1 MNKKIITIV
10 CFAFIAN
17 LVNAQAKW
25 TYVEVN
31 DSVNN
36 GFKGVYFTS
45 ETNGVIVGQNGMIK
59 RSTDGG
65 KTWTIINSGQTS
77 DLNNVFFINANI
89 GWAVGTEGIVIKT
102 TDGGLTWS
110 NSSGSITSDKILK
123 DVKFLD
129 QNTGYVTGSQVFKTT
144 DGGSTWTALTTS
156 SSFKQSI
163 DMLNTNNGYICGN
176 GGLLGN
182 TINGTN
188 FFAQTS
194 PVGNNIYK
202 IRFINDSTGVAVGQ
216 SNLILH
222 TKNKGVNWT
231 LKSTASTK
239 NLFDICAVGASTFW
253 AAGDNGLI
261 QKSTDAGNSW
271 TTITNS
277 AYNQG
282 NEVLDLHF
290 VNENLGWFVG
300 PSGVYIYDNRPSTNI
315 EAFNNNGIMFSIFP
329 NPSNGVYNI
338 TEIENESK
346 ITITDYSGK
355 IVFETIY
362 NNNETTINLSHLNKS
377 IYFIKVSN
385 NKQLYQTQK
394 IIKN

>member
-1 MNKKIITIV
+1 MKKIITIV

-25 TYVEVN
+25 TYRYVN
-31 DSVNN
+31 DSATNN
-36 GFKGVYFTS
+36 GFRGVFFMS
-45 ETNGVIVGQNGMIK
+45 ETTGVIVGQAGMIK

-65 KTWTIINSGQTS
+65 YTWTSVSSGQTS
-77 DLNNVFFINANI
+77 DLNNVYFLDANT

-110 NSSGSITSDKILK
+110 NSSGSITSDMILK
-123 DVKFLD
+123 DVIFLD
-129 QNTGYVTGSQVFKTT
+129 QNFGFVTGSQVFKTT
-144 DGGSTWTALTTS
+144 NGGSTWTQLTTS

-163 DMLNTNNGYICGN
+163 AMTDINKGYICGN

-182 TINGTN
+182 TVNGYN
-188 FFAQTS
+188 FYSQTS

-231 LKSTASTK
+231 LKTAAST
-239 NLFDICAVGASTFW
+239 NDIIDVCAVGDSTFW
-253 AAGDNGLI
+253 AAGNNGKIL
-261 QKSTDAGNSW
+261 KSTDAGNSW

-282 NEVLDLHF
+282 NEVQDLYF
-290 VNENLGWFVG
+290 INENHGWFVG
-300 PSGVYIYDNRPSTNI
+300 PSGLYIYDNSPSNVGLIKNKDVKFNI
-315 EAFNNNGIMFSIFP
+315 YP
-329 NPSNGVYNI
+329 NPSTGIFNI
-338 TEIENESK
+338 TALANESE
-346 ITITDYSGK
+346 ITITDYTGK
-355 IVFETIY
+355 IVFATNFHITEVSLD
-362 NNNETTINLSHLNKS
+362 LSHLNKGV
-377 IYFIKVSN
+377 YFVNVK
-385 NKQLYQTQK
+385 NKLHIYQTQK
-394 IIKN
+394 IVLN

>member
-1 MNKKIITIV
+1 MKKIITIL
-10 CFAFIAN
+10 CFAFLAN

-65 KTWTIINSGQTS
+65 KTWTVINSGQTS
-77 DLNNVFFINANI
+77 DLNNVYFIDANT
-89 GWAVGTEGIVIKT
+89 GWAVGTQGIVIKT
-102 TDGGLTWS
+102 TNGGLTWS
-110 NSSGSITSDKILK
+110 NSSGSITSDIILK

-129 QNTGYVTGSQVFKTT
+129 QNTGYVTGSQVLKTT
-144 DGGSTWTALTTS
+144 NGGSTWTALTTS
-156 SSFKQSI
+156 ASFKQSI
-163 DMLNTNNGYICGN
+163 DMVNANNGYICGN

-188 FFAQTS
+188 FFGQTS

-222 TKNKGVNWT
+222 TKNKGVTWT

-253 AAGDNGLI
+253 AAGDKGLI

-315 EAFNNNGIMFSIFP
+315 ETLNNKTIKFSVFP
-329 NPSNGVYNI
+329 NPNTGIFNI
-338 TEIENESK
+338 TDLENDSK

-355 IVFETIY
+355 TVFETIY
-362 NNNETTINLSHLNKS
+362 SNNETTINLSHLNKGV
-377 IYFIKVSN
+377 YFIKVSTD
-385 NKQLYQTQK
+385 KHLYQTQK
-394 IIKN
+394 IMIN